1 MNKKEADQ
9 GSMTAAELT
18 AAHLQSKKSDA
29 KKGKEKENLDRAER
43 LKDELNRVFGQD
55 ISAEKLAE
63 KLDIPLGTARG
74 LLYKGSMTSVHK
86 AEVYAK
92 KLGIDVTYW
101 VMGIRLTLD
110 PARLADCLTLVQKV
124 IAERP
129 NEVFDLAQTS
139 YMVSLVY
146 NSSTTVCESVLGQ
159 TLDLLS
165 QTKN

>member
-9 GSMTAAELT
+9 GSMSAEEFT
-18 AAHLQSKKSDA
+18 AAHLESKKSAA

-43 LKDELNRVFGQD
+43 LKDELNRVYGKD

-86 AEVYAK
+86 AELYAK
-92 KLGIDVTYW
+92 KLNIDVTFW
-101 VMGIRLTLD
+101 VLGIRLTLD
-110 PARLADCLTLVQKV
+110 PARLADSLTLVQKV

-129 NEVFDLAQTS
+129 NEVFDLAQTC

-159 TLDLLS
+159 TLDLLA